1 MIDGFFCWISFRP
14 PCSWFSSCR
23 LSLSDTAHGKW
34 GREDS
39 SMCFLELSVVRGH
52 LDWCHVKFC
61 CRPDS
66 KQWVRSAEHAGTF
79 IYDPHISFI
88 FLTSKKKKTL
98 INSRSQQKR
107 IIAHLWHYRIVS
119 ALLIDSSGSRES
131 GSELALKTMDPD
143 ADGGC
148 RNMRESWKMRM
159 FQSEKLLPWCKFNR
173 PTRKRE
179 QRLL

>member
-1 MIDGFFCWISFRP
+1 MAFFVGFLFALLALRFP
-14 PCSWFSSCR
+14 PVVCPCLTLLMENEAGRTVRCVFWSWASSEATWTDVMWNFVVGQTPNSESG
-23 LSLSDTAHGKW
+23 LQ
-34 GREDS
+34 
-39 SMCFLELSVVRGH
+39 SM
-52 LDWCHVKFC
+52 
-61 CRPDS
+61 
-66 KQWVRSAEHAGTF
+66 QGTF

-88 FLTSKKKKTL
+88 FLTSKKNPL

-131 GSELALKTMDPD
+131 GSGLALKTIDPD

>member
-1 MIDGFFCWISFRP
+1 MIDGFFVGFLFALLALRFPLIVCQCLTLLMENEAGRTVRCVFWSWASSEATWTDVMWNFVVGQTPNSESGLQSMQEHSFM
-14 PCSWFSSCR
+14 
-23 LSLSDTAHGKW
+23 T
-34 GREDS
+34 
-39 SMCFLELSVVRGH
+39 
-52 LDWCHVKFC
+52 
-61 CRPDS
+61 
-66 KQWVRSAEHAGTF
+66 
-79 IYDPHISFI
+79 
-88 FLTSKKKKTL
+88 LTDLLFFWHPKKNL

-131 GSELALKTMDPD
+131 ESGLALKTMDPD

-159 FQSEKLLPWCKFNR
+159 FQPEKLLPWCKFNR